1 MAQRGEVV
9 IYTIS
14 TNRSGV
20 STRGDKVLRRFAE
33 ETGGQPFFPFE
44 ARDLAANFQEISRQL
59 RSQYSLAYVSSNKSH
74 DGTFRAI
81 TLQTVERG
89 LKIQAKDGYF
99 APSQ

>member
-1 MAQRGEVV
+1 MLF
-9 IYTIS
+9 
-14 TNRSGV
+14 RSQVARLKG
-20 STRGDKVLRRFAE
+20 E
-33 ETGGQPFFPFE
+33 ETGGQAFFPFE

-81 TLQTVERG
+81 TLQSVGKG
-89 LKIQAKDGYF
+89 LKIQAKEGYF